1 MYMWKS
7 TPLGEDDHCWNWLIH
22 WHINVEKLH
31 VPMQSMP
38 EILWRYVTYCC
49 WIVFNTSQ
57 SVICVLIL
65 PLAVEQAFVT
75 FGDSPFF
82 SEQCYLLL
90 QILFRIIY
98 WFLKISPWA
107 PISVLCESFYMDSFS
122 LWFLFRRLLIVTF
135 VIFVYFSCIY
145 FVVLPLLYLS
155 FASTFRQFLSLYSC
169 RASPKRNKLK
179 PFYVYW
185 SQTSFRDHMVTTLV
199 GQTDL
204 KVSGQSFMS

>member
-1 MYMWKS
+1 MRVLSFFARMLTWEITRQKIVEPKVLNQSS
-7 TPLGEDDHCWNWLIH
+7 TQYPLPPNPPLGEDGHCWNWLIH

-57 SVICVLIL
+57 SVISVLIL
-65 PLAVEQAFVT
+65 LLAVVQAFVT
-75 FGDSPFF
+75 FGDSQFF

-90 QILFRIIY
+90 QILIRIIY
-98 WFLKISPWA
+98 WLFLKILPWA

-135 VIFVYFSCIY
+135 VIFVYFSCI
-145 FVVLPLLYLS
+145 
-155 FASTFRQFLSLYSC
+155 
-169 RASPKRNKLK
+169 
-179 PFYVYW
+179 
-185 SQTSFRDHMVTTLV
+185 
-199 GQTDL
+199 
-204 KVSGQSFMS
+204 